1 MSTYLTSVL
10 RKRLEDADDHL
21 CVYCQTSVGNTGQP
35 LTIDHVT
42 PQSAGGETEFEN
54 LGLACRRC
62 NEFKGGTIIAKDP
75 LTGEEMPLF
84 HPRRDQWNQHFTWD
98 ATGTRLIGLTA
109 IGRATI
115 LALAMNDET
124 IVGARRRWVSAGW
137 HPPHRPFARNS

>member
-21 CVYCQTSVGNTGQP
+21 CVYCQTSVGNTGQL

-42 PQSAGGETEFEN
+42 PQSAGGETEFKN
-54 LGLACRRC
+54 LCLACRRC
-62 NEFKGGTIIAKDP
+62 NEFKGSTITAKDP
-75 LTGEEMPLF
+75 LTGTEAPLF
-84 HPRRDQWNQHFTWD
+84 HPRRDRWSEHFTWD
-98 ATGTRLIGLTA
+98 ATGTRLVGLTTV
-109 IGRATI
+109 GRATI

-137 HPPHRPFARNS
+137 HPPHR